1 MHRTPS
7 GSGLAPW
14 PLFSCAAHRALAA
27 VHGLKEKKT
36 ELGQGGSVVT
46 GSAGPQGAQNAARE
60 LVRCDAPVAT
70 LALAE
75 NPNGYIMG
83 SGYQLPASP
92 VPLVKLLAQQSGCFR
107 VVDRA
112 AGLKGTVQEQ
122 ELKDAGILRKNN
134 STVAKGKGYEAQY
147 TLTPSLTFSEQD
159 AGRGLA
165 GVIAMIPV
173 LRDIAGLAG
182 LVEQVKFK
190 EAQTALLLS
199 DNETTEQV
207 AAATGSAR
215 TTDLGVG
222 GLVFGKL
229 GGAAGAG
236 WSNTNEGK
244 VIAAAFLDAHN
255 QLVVQAR
262 GLKAQQAMAAAGPP
276 RPYKLPES
284 VLVVIHTPALE
295 VLLIR
300 RTGGEGHWQSVT
312 GSKDALDEP
321 FAETARREV
330 AEETGIDTQAP
341 GCLLTDWALENVYD
355 IWPQWLHRYA
365 PGVVRNRERVFGL
378 RVPAGTPVVL
388 SPREHDAY
396 EWLPWQQAADRCFSA
411 SNAEACLLLPRFLH
425 LG

>member
-1 MHRTPS
+1 MQHGKPQS
-7 GSGLAPW
+7 GGAWAPAAFFMGLFRM
-14 PLFSCAAHRALAA
+14 FSAQPFGQWGPAFSATEAATMRSRPISHLLVAVAAVLAA
-27 VHGLKEKKT
+27 VLLPGCGEKKT

-46 GSAGPQGAQNAARE
+46 GSAGPEGANNAAKE
-60 LVRCDAPVAT
+60 LVRCEAPVAT

-75 NPNGYIMG
+75 NPNGYVMG
-83 SGYQLPASP
+83 SGYQLPPSP

-107 VVDRA
+107 VVDRG
-112 AGLKGTVQEQ
+112 AGLRGTVREQ
-122 ELKDAGILRKNN
+122 ELKEAGVLRQQN

-159 AGRGLA
+159 AGRGLG
-165 GVIAMIPV
+165 GVVAMIPV

-222 GLVFGKL
+222 GMVFGKL

-255 QLVVQAR
+255 QLVTQVRTLQAKE
-262 GLKAQQAMAAAGPP
+262 LPP
-276 RPYKLPES
+276 
-284 VLVVIHTPALE
+284 A
-295 VLLIR
+295 
-300 RTGGEGHWQSVT
+300 
-312 GSKDALDEP
+312 
-321 FAETARREV
+321 V
-330 AEETGIDTQAP
+330 ATRKP
-341 GCLLTDWALENVYD
+341 
-355 IWPQWLHRYA
+355 
-365 PGVVRNRERVFGL
+365 
-378 RVPAGTPVVL
+378 
-388 SPREHDAY
+388 
-396 EWLPWQQAADRCFSA
+396 
-411 SNAEACLLLPRFLH
+411 
-425 LG
+425 